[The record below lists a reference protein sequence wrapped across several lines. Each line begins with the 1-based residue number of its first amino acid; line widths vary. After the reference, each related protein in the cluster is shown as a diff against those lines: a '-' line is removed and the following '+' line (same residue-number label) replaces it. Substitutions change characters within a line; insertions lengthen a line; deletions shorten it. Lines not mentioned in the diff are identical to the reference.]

1 MRLNVLQSTCKSS
14 IHTQHVRFSAY
25 VAWGS
30 GVGGAVAVGVGFE
43 EGEEVGLDEDRSL
56 VLEVVEAVVFFLPP
70 SPFFLLLVWLDIM
83 ATI

>member
-1 MRLNVLQSTCKSS
+1 M
-14 IHTQHVRFSAY
+14 
-25 VAWGS
+25 
-30 GVGGAVAVGVGFE
+30 GGAVAVGVGFE